1 MYSMLFL
8 ISTTSRCLLT
18 ELDKIKKNAF
28 EEAKDEQE
36 LKKIQIKNGPLW

>member
-28 EEAKDEQE
+28 EEAKDEE
-36 LKKIQIKNGPLW
+36 